1 MSKETFSNPINDI
14 TAFTNVSPA
23 EKRTTTSS
31 LAITGMSCAN
41 CAARI
46 EKDLARRE
54 GVQSAVVNFALAELT
69 VSHDPATISE
79 EQIIGFVEELG
90 YGVIRPEPDG
100 ELTFGVQG
108 LHCASCVNTLEK
120 KLLENPAI
128 TTAVVNLAA
137 ETGFVRFDPK
147 QLGLADIFSIIHAA
161 GYTPLELH
169 GVETAHDDDLRSQR
183 NWFLISLLASLPIML
198 TMGLHS
204 NRAAMQL
211 NLLLAT
217 AIQFSAGLIF
227 YRGAWSALKNR
238 STNMDVL
245 VAMGTSAAYF
255 YSLAAYFGL
264 LGPHHEVFFETSV
277 MLIAFIRLGKYLE
290 ARARGKASEALKK
303 LLHLQ
308 ADKARLVTEN
318 GEQEVPASVIRVG
331 DVVLVRAGD
340 IIPVDGEVIEG
351 GGAVDESMV
360 TGESLPVLKKPG
372 DPVSGATVSSNGVI
386 KIRATRI
393 GEATLLAQ
401 IVRMVR
407 DAQGD
412 KAPIQRF
419 ADAVSSWFVPLVI
432 LLSVATFII
441 WYAVLS
447 RDFLTAFRFAITV
460 LVIACPCAMGLAT
473 PTAIMVGSGI
483 ALGRG
488 ILVKKGS
495 ALETISRVQV
505 LMLDKTGT
513 LTRGTPE
520 MTDLVPVTRSVDPA
534 KLLECLATTE
544 AYSTHPLAQAAIA
557 AAREAGIEPGKA
569 DEFEER
575 GGMGITCKYGEFTLA
590 VGNERL
596 MSELGIELTPLAKK
610 RAELTAAGKSLV
622 YIAVG
627 NTLAGIAA
635 FADTLKP
642 GSAQAVA
649 ELRRMGIT
657 TCMITGDHADVA
669 AIVAKQVGVDT
680 FEAEVMPDRKLEV
693 VKGYQNRNMIVG
705 MVGDGINDAP
715 ALAQADIGI
724 AIGGGTDVAKET
736 GDIVLMRSDLMDA
749 VRSISIGRAT
759 LTKVKQNLFW
769 ALFYNILGI
778 PVAAGMLSGYGIS
791 LKPEYAGLA
800 MAFSSVSV
808 VLNSLLLKRI
818 EKTI

>member
-1 MSKETFSNPINDI
+1 VNKNTF
-14 TAFTNVSPA
+14 T
-23 EKRTTTSS
+23 
-31 LAITGMSCAN
+31 ITGMSCAN

-46 EKDLARRE
+46 EKELSGRE
-54 GVQSAVVNFALAELT
+54 GVQSAVVNFAMADLT
-69 VSHDPATISE
+69 VIHDPAIIPE
-79 EQIIGFVEELG
+79 EQIVGLVEALG
-90 YGVIRPEPDG
+90 YGIVRPEPDG
-100 ELTFGVQG
+100 ELTFGVRG

-120 KLLENPAI
+120 KLLEHPAI
-128 TTAVVNLAA
+128 TTAIINLTA
-137 ETGFVRFDPK
+137 ETGFVRFDPA
-147 QLGLADIFSIIHAA
+147 QLGSADIFSIVHAA
-161 GYTPLELH
+161 GYTPVELR
-169 GVETAHDDDLRSQR
+169 GAETAQDDDLRSQR
-183 NWFLISLLASLPIML
+183 NWFIFSLAASLPIML

-204 NRAAMQL
+204 NRAVMQL

-217 AIQFSAGLIF
+217 AVQFSSGLIF

-245 VAMGTSAAYF
+245 VALGTSAAYF

-264 LGPHHEVFFETSV
+264 LGPHRDIFFETSA

-308 ADKARLVTEN
+308 ADKACLVTEE
-318 GEQEVPASVIRVG
+318 GEKEVPASVIRVG

-340 IIPVDGEVIEG
+340 IIPVDGEVLDG
-351 GGAVDESMV
+351 GGAVNESMV
-360 TGESLPVLKKPG
+360 TGESLPVLKKAG
-372 DPVSGATVSSNGVI
+372 DPVSGATVSTNGVMR
-386 KIRATRI
+386 IRATRI
-393 GEATLLAQ
+393 GEATLLSQ
-401 IVRMVR
+401 IIKMVR
-407 DAQGD
+407 EAQGD
-412 KAPIQRF
+412 KAPIQKF
-419 ADAVSSWFVPLVI
+419 ADTVSAWFVPIVI
-432 LLSVATFII
+432 LLSAVTFFV
-441 WYAVLS
+441 WYTVLS
-447 RDFLTAFRFAITV
+447 SDFLTAFRFAIAV

-495 ALETISRVQV
+495 ALETISRLTV
-505 LMLDKTGT
+505 LLLDKTGT
-513 LTRGTPE
+513 LTKGTPE
-520 MTDLVPVTRSVDPA
+520 MTDLVPVACSVDPA
-534 KLLECLATTE
+534 KLLECLATAE

-557 AAREAGIEPGKA
+557 AAREAGIEPGQA
-569 DEFEER
+569 DEFDER
-575 GGMGITCKYGEFTLA
+575 GGMGVTCRYGGIQLA

-596 MSELGIELTPLAKK
+596 MGELGIALTPLAKK
-610 RAELTAAGKSLV
+610 VSELTAAGKSLV
-622 YIAVG
+622 YVAAENALVG
-627 NTLAGIAA
+627 VAA

-642 GSAQAVA
+642 ESAHAVA

-669 AIVAKQVGVDT
+669 AIVAKQAGVDT
-680 FEAEVMPDRKLEV
+680 FEAEVMPDRKREV
-693 VKGYQNRNMIVG
+693 VKEYQSRGMTVG

-715 ALAQADIGI
+715 ALAQAQIGI

-749 VRSISIGRAT
+749 VRAISIGRAT
-759 LTKVKQNLFW
+759 LSKIKQNLFW

-778 PVAAGMLSGYGIS
+778 PVAAGLLSTYGIT

-818 EKTI
+818 NKIL